1 MKIVKIGQQRE
12 RERER
17 VRVRERDYRFINIR
31 KHSEFTAVESKH
43 LEANC
48 VNMLYIIDLLL
59 LVLSAA
65 TEAFGS

>member
-1 MKIVKIGQQRE
+1 MKIGQQRE
-12 RERER
+12 RERESES
-17 VRVRERDYRFINIR
+17 ERDYRFINIR

-59 LVLSAA
+59 MVLSAA